1 MDITDYRYYS
11 LGAQTMLLL
20 NFQYKHDHFMEIFI
34 YIHLNSLCVNALS
47 AHISYFIFF
56 FLKTSLSSCDI
67 VANEFNDVGFLYLL
81 GWHIYL
87 QVAVIFNNF
96 V

>member
-1 MDITDYRYYS
+1 MHYQPIS
-11 LGAQTMLLL
+11 LIL
-20 NFQYKHDHFMEIFI
+20 F
-34 YIHLNSLCVNALS
+34 
-47 AHISYFIFF
+47 FF

>member
-1 MDITDYRYYS
+1 MCKCIIS
-11 LGAQTMLLL
+11 PHLL
-20 NFQYKHDHFMEIFI
+20 FY
-34 YIHLNSLCVNALS
+34 
-47 AHISYFIFF
+47 F
-56 FLKTSLSSCDI
+56 FLKTNLLSSCDI

>member
-1 MDITDYRYYS
+1 MKTGGEGVAM
-11 LGAQTMLLL
+11 LGRS
-20 NFQYKHDHFMEIFI
+20 NYVFY
-34 YIHLNSLCVNALS
+34 
-47 AHISYFIFF
+47 F
-56 FLKTSLSSCDI
+56 FLKTNLLSSCDI